1 MITINATMSQMI
13 KIGHQGENKAV
24 QVAFDLTPFQ
34 AAFQGGYP
42 QLVVIR
48 PGDQSGYPV
57 ALIVNGSQA
66 IWIVSA
72 SDAEKS
78 GHGQCELQW
87 FVGDTLAK
95 SDKYNFLIYSSIP
108 GDAEPPDVPSKTWF
122 EKILSDIGDLSDLDT
137 EAKENLVAAINE
149 ARQTGGGGAGGTSDH
164 QKLSNRDAADQHPIA
179 AITGLEAALAGKQPT
194 GNYLTNEALAGAVDD
209 ALAQAKASGEFDGVD
224 GKTAYQYAQ
233 YGGYTGTEA
242 EFSEKL
248 AAEIPAIDN
257 TLSKAGQ
264 AADAAK
270 VGEEIRS
277 LSEEIANIPSGGS
290 GLTTAE
296 KTAMLK
302 LFKAAAYTSD
312 VSATIADLETMWDSG
327 SGGSG
332 GDSGGGLSASYS
344 NGNLTLDGVT
354 AVYNSAALYL
364 SGVSAA
370 YNNGVLTMT

>member
-1 MITINATMSQMI
+1 MENDNNDLGGENMITVNATMSQLI

-42 QLVVIR
+42 QLVVRR
-48 PGDQSGYPV
+48 PCDQSGYPV
-57 ALIVNGSQA
+57 ALIVDGSKA

-72 SDAEKS
+72 SDTEKA

-87 FVGDTLAK
+87 FVGDALAK

-108 GDAEPPDVPSKTWF
+108 GDADPPDVPSKAWF

-137 EAKENLVAAINE
+137 EDKENLVAAINE

-179 AITGLEAALAGKQPT
+179 AITGLEAALDGKQPA
-194 GNYLTNEALAGAVDD
+194 GRYLTDKDLDTTITME
-209 ALAQAKASGEFDGVD
+209 
-224 GKTAYQYAQ
+224 GK
-233 YGGYTGTEA
+233 
-242 EFSEKL
+242 
-248 AAEIPAIDN
+248 
-257 TLSKAGQ
+257 
-264 AADAAK
+264 AADAKA
-270 VGEEIRS
+270 VGDALRS

-296 KTAMLK
+296 KTAMLT

-312 VSATIADLETMWDSG
+312 VSATIADLETLWDSG
-327 SGGSG
+327 GGDSG

-370 YNNGVLTMT
+370 YNNGVLTLT